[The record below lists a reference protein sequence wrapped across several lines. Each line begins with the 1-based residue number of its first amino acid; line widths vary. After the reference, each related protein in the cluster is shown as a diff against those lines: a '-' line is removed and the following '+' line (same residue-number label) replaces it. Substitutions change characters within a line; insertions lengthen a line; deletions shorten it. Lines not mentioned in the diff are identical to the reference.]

1 MKIFIKL
8 TPNSKNNEVLSDEID
23 LLNMRVMRVKVNA
36 PPVEGKANDALIELL
51 ANYLGVK
58 KSSIKLLRGFNSR
71 HKIIEINN

>member
-23 LLNMRVMRVKVNA
+23 LLNMRIMKVKVSA
-36 PPVEGKANDALIELL
+36 PPVEGKANEALIELL
-51 ANYLGVK
+51 ANHFAVK
-58 KSSIKLLRGFNSR
+58 KSSIKLLRGFKSR